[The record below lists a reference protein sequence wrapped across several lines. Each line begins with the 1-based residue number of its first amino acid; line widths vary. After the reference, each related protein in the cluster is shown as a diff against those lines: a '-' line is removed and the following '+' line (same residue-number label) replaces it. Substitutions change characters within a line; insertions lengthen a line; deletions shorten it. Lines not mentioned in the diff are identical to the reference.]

1 MLTSEFDYNL
11 PPELIAQSPAGV
23 RDQSRLMIIDRE
35 GKTFEHRKFF
45 EIVDF
50 LKKGDLL
57 VWNNTK
63 VFKARLHGEI
73 LLDESVALGSSKE
86 GKPHLTSPWKGEEAK
101 VLNAA
106 PVEIFLVRPMENKYV
121 WKVLAKPGKRLRLGM
136 KVVFAPDFFC
146 EVMLKEKDGT
156 ILVQFE
162 DDDMVV
168 RAKANQY
175 GEVPTPPYVKN
186 PNDQIPMTKLDERYQ
201 TVYAKHEGSV
211 AAPTAGFHFTPE
223 LIENLERRGI
233 EFAEVTLH
241 VGLGTFLPVKTDKIE
256 EHKMHSEWVELTA
269 KNADLIN
276 QAKDEKRRVVAVGTT
291 SVRALEGVA
300 LQTGEKLRAYT
311 GDINIF
317 ITPGFK
323 FQIVDAMITNFHLPK
338 STLLMLVCSFVG
350 EKKFTLEC
358 YQKAIEEKYRF
369 YSFGDAMFV
378 E

>member
-1 MLTSEFDYNL
+1 MLTSEFDYKL
-11 PPELIAQSPAGV
+11 PPNLIAQSPAKV
-23 RDQSRLMIIDRE
+23 RDQSRLMVVNRE
-35 GKTFEHRKFF
+35 QKSIEHRKFF
-45 EIVDF
+45 EIVNY
-50 LKKGDLL
+50 LRKGDLL

-73 LLDESVALGSSKE
+73 VSNEDN
-86 GKPHLTSPWKGEEAK
+86 K

-106 PVEIFLVRPMENKYV
+106 PVEIFLVRPMENIHV

-136 KVVFAPDFFC
+136 KVKFASDFFC
-146 EVMLKEKDGT
+146 EVLLKEKDGT

-162 DDDMVV
+162 DDDMLV

-175 GEVPTPPYVKN
+175 GEVPAPPYVKN
-186 PNDQIPMTKLDERYQ
+186 SKLDERYQ
-201 TVYAKHEGSV
+201 TVYAKVEGSV

-223 LIENLERRGI
+223 LIEDLKRRGI

-241 VGLGTFLPVKTDKIE
+241 VGLGTFLPVKTDKVE
-256 EHKMHSEWVELTA
+256 DHQMHSEMVELTS

-276 QAKDEKRRVVAVGTT
+276 TAKAENRRIVAVGTT

-300 LQTGEKLRAYT
+300 RQTGEKLRAYT

-317 ITPGFK
+317 ITPGYK
-323 FQIVDAMITNFHLPK
+323 FRIADALVTNFHLPK
-338 STLLMLVCSFVG
+338 STLLMLVSAFVG
-350 EKKFTLEC
+350 DREFTLKC
-358 YQKAIEEKYRF
+358 YHKAIEEKYRF
-369 YSFGDAMFV
+369 YSFGDAMMV